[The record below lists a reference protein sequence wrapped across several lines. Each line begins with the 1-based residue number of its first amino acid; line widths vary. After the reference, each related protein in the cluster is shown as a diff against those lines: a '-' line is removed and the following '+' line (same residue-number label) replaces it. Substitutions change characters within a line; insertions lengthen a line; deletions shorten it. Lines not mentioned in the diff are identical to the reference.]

1 MKNRQEEVLGVNV
14 KMLKRQEGYIL
25 KHIDDKTY
33 LLPYGQKIADLRK
46 GIQLNDTGA
55 FIWNVLEQ
63 PQDIYAIQDLLIAH
77 YTPDADI
84 EMQLRKD
91 VSQFVE
97 QLLQLGILREE
108 LHRLNSPYYQTL
120 QLANCIVR
128 TISLLFP
135 RWHTLTVIHVIASCM
150 AGIFIMC
157 LKATSVCCICRTS
170 KTGKLLF
177 VSSCSSVPS

>member
-84 EMQLRKD
+84 EM
-91 VSQFVE
+91 
-97 QLLQLGILREE
+97 
-108 LHRLNSPYYQTL
+108 
-120 QLANCIVR
+120 
-128 TISLLFP
+128 
-135 RWHTLTVIHVIASCM
+135 
-150 AGIFIMC
+150 
-157 LKATSVCCICRTS
+157 
-170 KTGKLLF
+170 
-177 VSSCSSVPS
+177 